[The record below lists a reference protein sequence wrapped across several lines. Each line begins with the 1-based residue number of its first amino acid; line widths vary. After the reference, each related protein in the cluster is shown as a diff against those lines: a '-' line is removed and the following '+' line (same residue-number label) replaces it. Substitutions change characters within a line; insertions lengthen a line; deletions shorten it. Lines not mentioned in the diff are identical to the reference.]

1 MSLLVLT
8 VFFGLNIWYKYKAKS
23 NLNGHICIISYVAKF
38 LNMQPEKKIK
48 NIKPRRN
55 HKNGCK
61 CTYILRIIHKEK
73 IRLSIDFMITCYI
86 CSGSLHIRSYCVRS
100 PWYWISVTRLVFYLY
115 CVNFVIYWKYFV
127 SDILRLHMTFMTLGS
142 FCLVV
147 KMKIFTVIHILTQ
160 ENWKKVYIFDHCVH
174 YRLQNS

>member
-1 MSLLVLT
+1 M
-8 VFFGLNIWYKYKAKS
+8 KY
-23 NLNGHICIISYVAKF
+23 IS
-38 LNMQPEKKIK
+38 IK
-48 NIKPRRN
+48 
-55 HKNGCK
+55 
-61 CTYILRIIHKEK
+61 HKEK

-86 CSGSLHIRSYCVRS
+86 YSGSLHIRSYCVRS

-115 CVNFVIYWKYFV
+115 CVNFVIYWKYCV

-160 ENWKKVYIFDHCVH
+160 ENWKKVYIFLIIVCITDCKTHKMTSH
-174 YRLQNS
+174 LKSSLSITSRKRIQNSQMTFMKDSQMFKCIVKSLSMTM

>member
-1 MSLLVLT
+1 MIDWDFVKM
-8 VFFGLNIWYKYKAKS
+8 KY
-23 NLNGHICIISYVAKF
+23 IS
-38 LNMQPEKKIK
+38 IK
-48 NIKPRRN
+48 Q
-55 HKNGCK
+55 
-61 CTYILRIIHKEK
+61 KEK

-160 ENWKKVYIFDHCVH
+160 ENWKKVYIFWSLCA
-174 YRLQNS
+174 LQIAKLIRWQAT

>member
-1 MSLLVLT
+1 MFCNELSLLR
-8 VFFGLNIWYKYKAKS
+8 S
-23 NLNGHICIISYVAKF
+23 
-38 LNMQPEKKIK
+38 K
-48 NIKPRRN
+48 NIFLDFFTVIRSIIDWEFVKM
-55 HKNGCK
+55 K
-61 CTYILRIIHKEK
+61 YISIKHKEK

>member
-1 MSLLVLT
+1 MYRSLCCQNYEIRNRD
-8 VFFGLNIWYKYKAKS
+8 LNLYKYFLHNWLS
-23 NLNGHICIISYVAKF
+23 FSCVIQRSIINQKF
-38 LNMQPEKKIK
+38 VKMTSISIK
-48 NIKPRRN
+48 
-55 HKNGCK
+55 
-61 CTYILRIIHKEK
+61 YKEK

-86 CSGSLHIRSYCVRS
+86 YSGSLHIRSYCVRS